1 MGVDGRADVYS
12 RRAIPSSLR
21 ATHTVDFKL
30 KRRASPPLYGGT
42 MTTATTS
49 TAAAAVPAAPAAV
62 IEASGLTKR
71 YNGAARAVTALDGLT
86 LSVPAGVIGLVGA
99 NGAGK
104 STLIKILLG
113 LLAPSSGSAAVLGYD
128 VVDQAERIRTLV
140 GYMPEHDCLPPD
152 VTATE
157 FVTHMGRMGGLP
169 PTAAKERA
177 AESLRHVG
185 LHEER
190 YRLIGTYS
198 TGMKQ
203 RVKLAQALVGDPRL
217 LLLDEPTNGLDPAGR
232 EAMLDLIERIGAE
245 FGISI
250 LVASH
255 LLGEIEQICDS
266 LVAIESGRLL
276 RAASMSA
283 FTKASAVLAVEV
295 DEGAASL
302 AAALRTAG
310 LSPHRDGRALLVRL
324 GATEEESD
332 QVYDA
337 IRDAVADLGLPL
349 NRLERRRHRVEELF
363 ADAEFDELDGPDAD
377 AVHSASEAGAESES
391 ETGAEAG
398 AGAEIDTAAEAPA
411 EAPAEPPAAAARE
424 PAAAPAPAAEAPAE
438 AEAAESETDHE

>member
-1 MGVDGRADVYS
+1 
-12 RRAIPSSLR
+12 
-21 ATHTVDFKL
+21 
-30 KRRASPPLYGGT
+30 
-42 MTTATTS
+42 MTTATRS
-49 TAAAAVPAAPAAV
+49 TASPAVPAASAAV

-71 YNGAARAVTALDGLT
+71 YNGAARGAVTALDGLT

-113 LLAPSSGSAAVLGYD
+113 LLHPSSGTAAVLGYD

-266 LVAIESGRLL
+266 LVAIESGKLL

-295 DEGAASL
+295 DEGAARL
-302 AAALRTAG
+302 AAALKSAG
-310 LSPHRDGRALLVRL
+310 LAPRRDGRALLVRL
-324 GATEEESD
+324 GGTEEESD

-363 ADAEFDELDGPDAD
+363 ADEDFDDLEDLDDGDAD
-377 AVHSASEAGAESES
+377 SAAGTTPAR
-391 ETGAEAG
+391 AEAE
-398 AGAEIDTAAEAPA
+398 AHAEAP
-411 EAPAEPPAAAARE
+411 
-424 PAAAPAPAAEAPAE
+424 